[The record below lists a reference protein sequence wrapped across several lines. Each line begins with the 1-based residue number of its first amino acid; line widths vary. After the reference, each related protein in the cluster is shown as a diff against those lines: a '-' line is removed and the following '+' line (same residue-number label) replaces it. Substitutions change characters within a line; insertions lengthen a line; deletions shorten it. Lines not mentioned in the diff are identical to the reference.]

1 MRQCGLALGPSWY
14 ARAMPVTPKRAREL
28 ALSLEN
34 ATEVP
39 HFDRAAFR
47 TPRRIFATLARSG
60 EDLNFMFDH
69 ALQKQF
75 CDAAPEALS
84 PVPGGWG
91 RMGATRCDLKQI
103 DAATFKAALSAA
115 HARANAP
122 KPKAAKRAKR

>member
-1 MRQCGLALGPSWY
+1 
-14 ARAMPVTPKRAREL
+14 MPVTPKRAREL

-34 ATEVP
+34 ASEAP
-39 HFDRAAFR
+39 HFDRVAFR

-69 ALQKQF
+69 ALQQQF
-75 CDAAPEALS
+75 CEAAPDAIS

-91 RMGATRCDLKQI
+91 RMGATRCDLKRV
-103 DAATFKAALSAA
+103 DAATFKAALGAA

-122 KPKAAKRAKR
+122 KAKTKRAKR